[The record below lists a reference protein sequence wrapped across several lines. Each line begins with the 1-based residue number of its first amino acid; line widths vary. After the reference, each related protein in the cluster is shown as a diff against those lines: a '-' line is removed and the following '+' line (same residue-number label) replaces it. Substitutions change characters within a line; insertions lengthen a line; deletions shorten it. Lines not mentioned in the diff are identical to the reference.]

1 MKNNTTLI
9 NSLLST
15 YSVNTYIKNIS
26 LVLFGTLLLALSS
39 KVQVPFWPVPMT
51 MQTFIVFIIGM
62 AYGWRLAFFT
72 LVAYL
77 FEGALGLP
85 VFAKGGGLLY
95 LTGPTAGYLYG
106 MTIAAGVIGAFA
118 ELGYNNSYFKS
129 LISLLIGTFIIFL
142 FGVGYLGS
150 VIGYDKAL
158 AGGLYP
164 FIPSEFF
171 KIGLAVVLIPSI
183 TRMSLITTM
192 EKDTKEKKRPWWY
205 YILLPIIGILS
216 AGLAIILV
224 RFIFT

>member
-15 YSVNTYIKNIS
+15 YEINTHYKNIA
-26 LVLFGTLLLALSS
+26 LVLFGTLLLTISS

-77 FEGALGLP
+77 IEGAMGLP

-95 LTGPTAGYLYG
+95 LIGPTAGYLYG
-106 MTIAAGVIGAFA
+106 MAIAAGVIGFLA
-118 ELGYNNSYFKS
+118 ERSYNDSYIKS
-129 LISLLIGTFIIFL
+129 LISLIIGTIIIFVL
-142 FGVGYLGS
+142 GVGYLGS

-158 AGGLYP
+158 VGGLYP
-164 FIPSEFF
+164 FMPSEFF

-183 TRMSLITTM
+183 TR
-192 EKDTKEKKRPWWY
+192 
-205 YILLPIIGILS
+205 YINK
-216 AGLAIILV
+216 
-224 RFIFT
+224 

>member
-15 YSVNTYIKNIS
+15 YNVNTYIKNIS

-77 FEGALGLP
+77 VEGSLGLP

-106 MTIAAGVIGAFA
+106 MTVAAAVIGFFA
-118 ELGYNNSYFKS
+118 ELGYSESYFKS
-129 LISLLIGTFIIFL
+129 LISLIIGTFIIFL

-150 VIGYDKAL
+150 IIGYDKAL

-183 TRMSLITTM
+183 TR
-192 EKDTKEKKRPWWY
+192 
-205 YILLPIIGILS
+205 YIS
-216 AGLAIILV
+216 K
-224 RFIFT
+224 

>member
-9 NSLLST
+9 NSILST
-15 YSVNTYIKNIS
+15 YNINTYLKNIA

-62 AYGWRLAFFT
+62 AYGWKLAFCT

-77 FEGALGLP
+77 LEGALGLP

-129 LISLLIGTFIIFL
+129 LISLIIGTFIIFL

-171 KIGLAVVLIPSI
+171 KIALALSTIGLLW
-183 TRMSLITTM
+183 
-192 EKDTKEKKRPWWY
+192 KYFKKEDK
-205 YILLPIIGILS
+205 
-216 AGLAIILV
+216 
-224 RFIFT
+224 

>member
-1 MKNNTTLI
+1 MKNNTTLV
-9 NSLLST
+9 NSILST
-15 YSVNTYIKNIS
+15 YNINAYLKNIA

-62 AYGWRLAFFT
+62 AYGWKLAFFT

-77 FEGALGLP
+77 LEGALGLP
-85 VFAKGGGLLY
+85 VFAKGGGILY

-106 MTIAAGVIGAFA
+106 MTVAAGVIGLFA

-150 VIGYDKAL
+150 IIGYDKAL

-171 KIGLAVVLIPSI
+171 KICLLYTSPSPRDGLLSRMPS
-183 TRMSLITTM
+183 
-192 EKDTKEKKRPWWY
+192 
-205 YILLPIIGILS
+205 S
-216 AGLAIILV
+216 A
-224 RFIFT
+224 

>member
-15 YSVNTYIKNIS
+15 YKINTHYKNIA
-26 LVLFGTLLLALSS
+26 LVLFGTLLLTISS

-77 FEGALGLP
+77 IEGALGLP

-106 MTIAAGVIGAFA
+106 MTIAAAVIG
-118 ELGYNNSYFKS
+118 
-129 LISLLIGTFIIFL
+129 
-142 FGVGYLGS
+142 
-150 VIGYDKAL
+150 
-158 AGGLYP
+158 
-164 FIPSEFF
+164 FF
-171 KIGLAVVLIPSI
+171 CRVWLQ
-183 TRMSLITTM
+183 
-192 EKDTKEKKRPWWY
+192 
-205 YILLPIIGILS
+205 
-216 AGLAIILV
+216 
-224 RFIFT
+224 

>member
-1 MKNNTTLI
+1 MKDNTSLI
-9 NSLLST
+9 NLL
-15 YSVNTYIKNIS
+15 IPIWFKNIQTYKNIY
-26 LVLFGTLLLALSS
+26 LKNIALILFGTLLLTLSS

-62 AYGWRLAFFT
+62 AYGWKLAFFT

-77 FEGALGLP
+77 LEGALGLP

-106 MTIAAGVIGAFA
+106 MTVAAGVIGIFA

-129 LISLLIGTFIIFL
+129 LISLSIGTLIIFL

-171 KIGLAVVLIPSI
+171 KIGLAAVLIPSI
-183 TRMSLITTM
+183 TR
-192 EKDTKEKKRPWWY
+192 
-205 YILLPIIGILS
+205 YIS
-216 AGLAIILV
+216 K
-224 RFIFT
+224 

>member
-9 NSLLST
+9 NSILST
-15 YSVNTYIKNIS
+15 YSINAYFKNIA
-26 LVLFGTLLLALSS
+26 LILFGTLLLALSS

-62 AYGWRLAFFT
+62 SYGWKLAFST
-72 LVAYL
+72 LVIYL

-106 MTIAAGVIGAFA
+106 MTIAAAGIGIFA
-118 ELGYNNSYFKS
+118 ELGDNNSYFKS
-129 LISLLIGTFIIFL
+129 LVCGSIATFIIFL
-142 FGVGYLGS
+142 CGVGYLGS
-150 VIGYDKAL
+150 LIGYDKAL

-164 FIPSEFF
+164 FIPSELF

-183 TRMSLITTM
+183 TR
-192 EKDTKEKKRPWWY
+192 
-205 YILLPIIGILS
+205 
-216 AGLAIILV
+216 
-224 RFIFT
+224 FINR